1 MSLATGCLVGTAST
15 GRKTGAVVGQFAVP
29 PACTVPHHTQNLGG
43 SCLAANSGFGSSS
56 GNALGGAATGGLGTG
71 ATGVIGF
78 SEGTVAGLSTEIGAA
93 GFSGMGDDRGDAA
106 WGDSLRKSGAACA
119 T

>member
-1 MSLATGCLVGTAST
+1 
-15 GRKTGAVVGQFAVP
+15 
-29 PACTVPHHTQNLGG
+29 
-43 SCLAANSGFGSSS
+43 LAANSGFGSSS

-78 SEGTVAGLSTEIGAA
+78 SERTVAGLSTEIAAA
-93 GFSGMGDDRGDAA
+93 GFSGMGDDRGDVA
-106 WGDSLRKSGAACA
+106 WGDSLRKSAAVCA

>member
-43 SCLAANSGFGSSS
+43 SCLAANSGFCSSS
-56 GNALGGAATGGLGTG
+56 GNALGGTATGNLGTG
-71 ATGVIGF
+71 ATRVIGF

-106 WGDSLRKSGAACA
+106 WGDSFRKSGAVCA